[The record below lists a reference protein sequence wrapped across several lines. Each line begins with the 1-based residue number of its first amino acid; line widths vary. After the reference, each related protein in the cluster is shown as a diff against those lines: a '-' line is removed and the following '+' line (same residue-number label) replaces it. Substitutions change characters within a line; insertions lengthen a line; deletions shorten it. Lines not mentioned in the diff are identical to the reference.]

1 MGCDWIRRSSFR
13 RTRQR
18 FHIAD
23 VASEMSKRNLLTA
36 KGDYVPLKTKE
47 ESPP

>member
-1 MGCDWIRRSSFR
+1 VTGSDGVPFVGHVR
-13 RTRQR
+13 R

-23 VASEMSKRNLLTA
+23 VASEMSKRNLLAA

-47 ESPP
+47 ESQP